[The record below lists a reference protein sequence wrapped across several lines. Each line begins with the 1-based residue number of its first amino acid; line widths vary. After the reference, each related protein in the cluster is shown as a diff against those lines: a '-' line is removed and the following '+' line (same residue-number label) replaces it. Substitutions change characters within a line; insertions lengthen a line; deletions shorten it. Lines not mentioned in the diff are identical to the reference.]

1 VDPGAAPGSLTLA
14 VSPSL
19 SGVLDLG
26 GLPGLSLVA
35 VAISLDSFA
44 ASLALGTQVPRR
56 GWLRVA
62 VVFAASGGGLP
73 LLGMW
78 MGAVASG
85 VLTQVAGGIGALML
99 AGLAVWFLYGA
110 LRPRG
115 GDDADGGKLVRPD
128 GQLPLGGLLLLAVG
142 LSSDNLLV
150 GLGLGLQGE
159 TTWLLGSLTTLS
171 VFGATLA
178 GLWLGRKKRKLF
190 GRMAE
195 GLAGLLLLGMAAYL
209 LVEWVGGL
217 GTR

>member
-1 VDPGAAPGSLTLA
+1 VPPE
-14 VSPSL
+14 L
-19 SGVLDLG
+19 SGFFE
-26 GLPGLSLVA
+26 LSLVA

-62 VVFAASGGGLP
+62 VVFAASGGSLP
-73 LLGMW
+73 VLGMW
-78 MGAVASG
+78 MGAMASG
-85 VLTQVAGGIGALML
+85 VLTQVAGGIGALVL
-99 AGLAVWFLYGA
+99 AGLGLWFLYGA
-110 LRPRG
+110 LRPREGDGAG
-115 GDDADGGKLVRPD
+115 GGRLPGPD
-128 GQLPLGGLLLLAVG
+128 GQVPLGGLLLLALG

-159 TTWLLGSLTTLS
+159 TTWLLGGLTTLS

-190 GRMAE
+190 GRVAE
-195 GLAGLLLLGMAAYL
+195 ALAGLLLMGLAAYL

-217 GTR
+217 GGG